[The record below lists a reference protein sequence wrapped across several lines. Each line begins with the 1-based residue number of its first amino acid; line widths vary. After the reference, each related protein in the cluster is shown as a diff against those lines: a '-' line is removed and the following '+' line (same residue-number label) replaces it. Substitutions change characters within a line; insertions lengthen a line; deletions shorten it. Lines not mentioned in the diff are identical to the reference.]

1 MFLLLVFVPTSVT
14 LCKPVGIAQIMNYSL
29 QVVRGR
35 SEANTLKL
43 MDGVNSIGRHDD
55 CVIRIRSSQVSR
67 RHCELFEEE
76 DKLIL
81 RDLGSSNGTFVNG
94 KRVLGKQTL
103 KPGDVLTIGGVTLR
117 VDLLRGASKPAEGSS
132 ASQPAAGDTAE
143 VKALPVAEDDFEM
156 ELEED
161 EEEFEIALENEPD
174 HLDIIPLDDE
184 PPSNPPTKTANAAV
198 QPSAVQDHPRSR
210 TIKTNAQVS
219 RIHRCHRTRG
229 QAADRRRGRRCRPV
243 PDGPETR

>member
-1 MFLLLVFVPTSVT
+1 
-14 LCKPVGIAQIMNYSL
+14 MNYAL

-35 SEANTLKL
+35 SGANTLRL
-43 MDGVNSIGRHDD
+43 MDGVTSIGRHDD

-94 KRVLGKQTL
+94 IRVLGKQTL

-117 VDLLRGASKPAEGSS
+117 VDLLHAASKSAEASS
-132 ASQPAAGDTAE
+132 APQKAAGDTAE
-143 VKALPVAEDDFEM
+143 LKALPAAEDDFEM

-161 EEEFEIALENEPD
+161 EEEEFEVALENEPD

-184 PPSNPPTKTANAAV
+184 PPPN
-198 QPSAVQDHPRSR
+198 QPSKAAKPAAKDHTDKVKGSSGTTDVTEPTAKPPSADEEDAV
-210 TIKTNAQVS
+210 AQFLM
-219 RIHRCHRTRG
+219 
-229 QAADRRRGRRCRPV
+229 DLKL
-243 PDGPETR
+243 DEDD

>member
-1 MFLLLVFVPTSVT
+1 LLVFVPASVT
-14 LCKPVGIAQIMNYSL
+14 LCKPVGIAQIMNYAL

-35 SEANTLKL
+35 SGANTLKL

-76 DKLIL
+76 NKLIL

-94 KRVLGKQTL
+94 IRVLGKQTL

-117 VDLLRGASKPAEGSS
+117 VELLREASKSGGASS
-132 ASQPAAGDTAE
+132 APQRAPGDTAE
-143 VKALPVAEDDFEM
+143 VKALPAAEDDFEM

-161 EEEFEIALENEPD
+161 EEEFEVALENEPD

-184 PPSNPPTKTANAAV
+184 PPSS
-198 QPSAVQDHPRSR
+198 QPSKAAKPAAPNDHTEKAKGSSGNTDATEPTAKPQSADEEDAV
-210 TIKTNAQVS
+210 AQFLL
-219 RIHRCHRTRG
+219 
-229 QAADRRRGRRCRPV
+229 DLKL
-243 PDGPETR
+243 DEDD